1 VRFSDF
7 RVECASLQE
16 ISRVVDWAAEEG
28 WNPGASDSQAFFAA
42 DPGAFLIGHLD
53 GEPVTSISAVRY
65 GSDFGT
71 IGFHLARPAV
81 RGRGY
86 GLRTWSAAIDRLAG
100 RTIALDA
107 VVEQQADYRESGFR
121 AAWHNI
127 RYEGVPEP
135 ETTPADAGLTDARAI
150 PFDQLAAY
158 DRRFFPAPRDAFW
171 ASWISLP
178 DHKTLACVRE
188 GQLRGLAGLRTAH
201 SGSRIGPLYAASAE
215 VARSLLVGLA
225 SKVPG
230 EPVTIDVPGRNES
243 ALDLVESLGLKP
255 SFETARMY
263 TGPAP
268 ALDMTALY
276 AVTSLELG

>member
-1 VRFSDF
+1 MH
-7 RVECASLQE
+7 CASLQE
-16 ISRVVDWAAEEG
+16 ISRVGEWAAEEG
-28 WNPGASDSQAFFAA
+28 WNPGTSDGQAFFAA

-65 GSDFGT
+65 GAGFGV
-71 IGFHLARPAV
+71 IGFAITRPAV
-81 RGRGY
+81 RGQGY
-86 GLRTWSAAIDRLAG
+86 GLRTFDAAIERLAG
-100 RTIALDA
+100 RAIALDA
-107 VVEQQADYRESGFR
+107 VVDQQSNYRKSDFR
-121 AAWHNI
+121 TAWHNI

-135 ETTPADAGLTDARAI
+135 ERTPDDAGLTDARTI

-158 DRRFFPAPRDAFW
+158 DRRFFPAPRDAFL
-171 ASWISLP
+171 ANWISLP

-188 GQLRGLAGLRTAH
+188 GQLRGLAVLRTAH

-215 VARSLLVGLA
+215 VARSLLIGLA
-225 SKVPG
+225 SEVPG

-243 ALDLVESLGLKP
+243 AQDLVESLGLKP

-263 TGPAP
+263 TGPVP